1 MPEAGGGSRGRPSAS
16 GSLTCNA
23 LSRHT
28 DLTRAVNTPEAERTN
43 KRRAYLKAKPPCR
56 DRGRGARGLITA
68 SEATHWPGRPPP
80 APRAPGLARWG
91 AGAGAPAAAAARGQ
105 AARLA
110 GARAAGRGRRC
121 GAGGPR
127 LGSHFSASPAAALPR
142 PPPAGRGRR
151 ESPAEFAQG
160 ASRVRGVRRGE
171 RAGGVPFRRPFG
183 IRNGDRHQQ
192 EAGARCGGRR
202 PGRCSWSPRTDGAGK
217 PPWAPPRAVRAERA
231 HDHWEK

>member
-110 GARAAGRGRRC
+110 GARAAGRGRRG

-142 PPPAGRGRR
+142 PPPRRAGPPGVTRGI
-151 ESPAEFAQG
+151 
-160 ASRVRGVRRGE
+160 
-171 RAGGVPFRRPFG
+171 RAGGEPGAGSAARGEGRRSSFPPTVWDSERRPTPT
-183 IRNGDRHQQ
+183 
-192 EAGARCGGRR
+192 GG
-202 PGRCSWSPRTDGAGK
+202 GG
-217 PPWAPPRAVRAERA
+217 AVRRA
-231 HDHWEK
+231 APGKVQLVTED

>member
-110 GARAAGRGRRC
+110 GARAAGRGRRG

-142 PPPAGRGRR
+142 PPPLPGGAAGSHPRNSRRGRAGCGECGAGRGQ
-151 ESPAEFAQG
+151 AEFLSADRLG
-160 ASRVRGVRRGE
+160 FGTETDTNRRRGRGAE
-171 RAGGVPFRRPFG
+171 G
-183 IRNGDRHQQ
+183 
-192 EAGARCGGRR
+192 GAREVQLV
-202 PGRCSWSPRTDGAGK
+202 TED
-217 PPWAPPRAVRAERA
+217 
-231 HDHWEK
+231 